1 MREEHFRGAIR
12 EVHGCIGIVLDRHA
26 SQHLMMLWCVKAFLI
41 ASSTSLA
48 PLTLQIQVCL

>member
-12 EVHGCIGIVLDRHA
+12 EVHGRIGIVLDRHA

-41 ASSTSLA
+41 ASTTSLA
-48 PLTLQIQVCL
+48 PLTLEIQVCL